1 MVNIYC
7 WFDEQARLAILANRD
22 SYLKTIKVLFLHS
35 LIKVI
40 NFFQLFVV
48 QDNFKNDATEGTSVI

>member
-7 WFDEQARLAILANRD
+7 WFDEQARLAILANCD

-48 QDNFKNDATEGTSVI
+48 QDNFKNDATEGTSII